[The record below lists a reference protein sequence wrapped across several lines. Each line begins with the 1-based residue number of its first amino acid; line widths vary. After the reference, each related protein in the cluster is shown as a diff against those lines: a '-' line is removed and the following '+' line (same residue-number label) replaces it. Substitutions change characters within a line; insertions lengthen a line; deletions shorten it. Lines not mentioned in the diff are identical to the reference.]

1 MSFKLKIPHSS
12 STSLIAAF
20 SIVSP
25 LSIQP
30 LGKSQTPF
38 LKMNKTSL
46 LVFKTKPPAAGI
58 TSVFVRNDFQSF
70 SKLFVVRLIPFIF
83 LFLNF
88 SIRSSK
94 TTSLYGRVKKLLD
107 VLEEEVIIIGLS
119 FTKTLYICAMILNKD
134 TAKKT
139 AEHLLQIK
147 AIKLNPNEP
156 FNWASGWKSPIYCD
170 NRITLSYPSVR
181 VFLKQEIA
189 KIVELEYG
197 KPDVIAGVATGAI
210 AIGIL
215 VAQELG
221 VPFIYVRP
229 EPKKHGRKNQ
239 IEGYLEGGQNVV
251 VIEDLISTGKS
262 SLNAVEALKEA
273 GAVVK
278 GMVAIFS
285 YGFEVADKNFEEK
298 NVRLATLSN
307 YDSLLEQALD
317 SSYINEEELI
327 TLNDWRKSPSEWKQ

>member
-1 MSFKLKIPHSS
+1 
-12 STSLIAAF
+12 
-20 SIVSP
+20 
-25 LSIQP
+25 
-30 LGKSQTPF
+30 
-38 LKMNKTSL
+38 
-46 LVFKTKPPAAGI
+46 
-58 TSVFVRNDFQSF
+58 
-70 SKLFVVRLIPFIF
+70 
-83 LFLNF
+83 
-88 SIRSSK
+88 
-94 TTSLYGRVKKLLD
+94 
-107 VLEEEVIIIGLS
+107 
-119 FTKTLYICAMILNKD
+119 MILNKD

-210 AIGIL
+210 AIGVL

-239 IEGYLEGGQNVV
+239 IEGYLESGQNIV
-251 VIEDLISTGKS
+251 VIEDLISTGNS
-262 SLNAVEALKEA
+262 SLNAVDALKEA

-317 SSYINEEELI
+317 SSYINEEELT